1 MNIKTVGFV
10 GSAFLVILIII
21 LSVDY
26 FWQEDESVSKPISIG
41 DDENNNVDNA
51 KERHEEEKPG
61 FEAVFAVAGL
71 LAIAYLVLRQR
82 E

>member
-1 MNIKTVGFV
+1 MNIRTVGFV

-26 FWQEDESVSKPISIG
+26 FWQEDESVIG
-41 DDENNNVDNA
+41 DDENNNIDDA
-51 KERHEEEKPG
+51 KERYEEEKPG
-61 FEAVFAVAGL
+61 FEAVFAIAGL